1 MSFLGLTRYG
11 LRTVII
17 LMVMTAGVVALIAF
31 AAAAWGW
38 PLWLLAIIPAAFF
51 TWVLVFFRDP
61 ERQSPEGEHLF
72 VAPADG
78 RVADITLIGAE
89 SPLGCR
95 GVKIGIFMNVVNV
108 HVNRAPLSGRVER
121 VEHHAGSFMDVR
133 QQAAAERNE
142 STSIFITHMCQDE
155 EYPVVVRQ
163 VAGLLARRIVT
174 DLEPAQ
180 MILRGQRIG
189 MIKFGSRLEL
199 MVPDALVGEMCVKV
213 GMRVFAGQ
221 TVLLKAAW
229 ASRGAATQEKRN
241 D

>member
-1 MSFLGLTRYG
+1 MSVLGLTRYG

-17 LMVMTAGVVALIAF
+17 LMMITAGVVLLIAA
-31 AAAAWGW
+31 AAAAWGT
-38 PLWLLAIIPAAFF
+38 PLWLLAVIPGAFF
-51 TWVLVFFRDP
+51 VWVLVFFRDP
-61 ERQSPEGEHLF
+61 ERQPPEGEGLF
-72 VAPADG
+72 VSPADG
-78 RVADITLIGAE
+78 RVADITLIGPD

-133 QQAAAERNE
+133 RPAAFERNE
-142 STSIFITHMCQDE
+142 STSIFITHLCQDE

-174 DLEPAQ
+174 DLEVGQ
-180 MILRGQRIG
+180 MLLRGQRIG

-199 MVPDALVGEMCVKV
+199 MVPDTLVGEMCVKV
-213 GMRVFAGQ
+213 GARVFAGR
-221 TVLLKAAW
+221 TALLKAAW
-229 ASRGAATQEKRN
+229 AMRAAPPGEPR
-241 D
+241 